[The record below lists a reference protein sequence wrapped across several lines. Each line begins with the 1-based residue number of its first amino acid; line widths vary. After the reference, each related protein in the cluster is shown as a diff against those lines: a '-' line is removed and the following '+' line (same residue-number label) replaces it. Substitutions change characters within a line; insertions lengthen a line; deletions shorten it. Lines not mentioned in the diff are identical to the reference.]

1 MNLLINN
8 ILAALP
14 EGIKTVS
21 VYISDGT
28 IAAVD
33 SAPDG
38 FVPDKTI
45 NGSGKF
51 LIPGLVNAHSHAYM
65 TVFRNCADDLTF
77 SDWLFGRI
85 APMEDQL
92 NGDDCYWATKLACCE
107 MLLTGTTAYY
117 DMGMFMEEA
126 AQACVDTGIR
136 GVLSRGLS
144 GAPDGAD
151 GPNPRIDQARSL
163 FRNWKQFDNLSFMM
177 GPHAPYSCSFEY
189 LKQAGEVAR
198 ELGIGISIHLSES
211 QSEMDSVREQY
222 GCTPIELAD
231 RCGLLTSKTVVAHCV
246 YATDSDISLMAS
258 RGTSVA
264 TNPISNMKLANGFAP
279 ITKMLKA
286 GVNVALGT
294 DGSSSNNALNMFR
307 DLSCL
312 TLIHKAN
319 EHDPLAVTAQEAFKI
334 ATINGAKA
342 LCLNNTGEIKAGAKA
357 DLAIIDLDKPNM
369 RPVNDPIASLCYSAT
384 GYETDTVIV
393 GGKVLVEG
401 GRMVNTDLDEIYA
414 HVDATCERIGTRK

>member
-1 MNLLINN
+1 MNLQIQN

-14 EGIKTVS
+14 DGVKTVTVS
-21 VYISDGT
+21 VSDGIIVGIDST
-28 IAAVD
+28 PHGFIA
-33 SAPDG
+33 
-38 FVPDKTI
+38 DKTI
-45 NGSGKF
+45 NGSGRL

-92 NGDDCYWATKLACCE
+92 NGEDCYWATKLACAE

-144 GAPDGAD
+144 GAPDGVD
-151 GPNPRIDQARSL
+151 GPNPRIDQARAL
-163 FRNWKQFDNLSFMM
+163 YNNWKQYDNLSFLM
-177 GPHAPYSCSFEY
+177 GPHAPYSCTADY

-211 QSEMDSVREQY
+211 ESEMTSVREQY

-231 RCGLLTSKTVVAHCV
+231 RCGLLTDKTVIAHCV
-246 YATDSDISLMAS
+246 YATEEDIALLKA
-258 RGTSVA
+258 RGSSVA

-307 DLSCL
+307 DLACL

-319 EHDPLAVTAQEAFKI
+319 EHDPLAVTAQEAFRI
-334 ATINGAKA
+334 ATANGARA
-342 LCLNNTGEIKAGAKA
+342 LGLDNTGEIRVGAKA
-357 DLAIIDLDKPNM
+357 DLVIMDLDRPNM

-384 GYETDTVIV
+384 GYETDTVII
-393 GGKVLVEG
+393 GGKVLAEKG
-401 GRMVNTDLDEIYA
+401 KLLNIDMDEIYA
-414 HVDATCERIGTRK
+414 HVEKTCERIGTRK